1 MDGAPKVTDS
11 MVKSDLHPPHS
22 GPGSDPVLY
31 GVAAGLAELFPPVTG
46 HARVVH
52 DRDPVETDEPERD

>member
-1 MDGAPKVTDS
+1 MDRALKVTDS

-46 HARVVH
+46 HARAVH